1 MKRMIVRLAATAAL
15 VLLGVGSMSQ
25 AWAQDAKGVRLT
37 ARKNVQINGFEAQLR
52 GDYRESG
59 TPTRLNAEL
68 EHINIP
74 VGTKVAFCTVRNG
87 VSTLVGVGSVRTIGG
102 VLTASVELNVNDGE
116 VVPNI
121 DAGNLLQARQ
131 RTAAPFVKCPTC
143 GSQLMISA
151 PFQQ

>member
-1 MKRMIVRLAATAAL
+1 MKQLSVRLAAIAAL
-15 VLLGVGSMSQ
+15 ALLGVGSMSQ
-25 AWAQDAKGVRLT
+25 AWAQDAKGIRLT
-37 ARKNVQINGFEAQLR
+37 ARKNVAINGFEAQLR

-74 VGTKVAFCTVRNG
+74 TGTKVAFCTVRNG

-131 RTAAPFVKCPTC
+131 RTAAPFIKSPTC